1 MHPLSRIFLVALLVL
16 CTASPSMAKLATI
29 EATAP
34 LNDQSEQAVKE
45 AIVEVVRTVAQ
56 GALAMGLSWVKVNQ
70 VLVLDDHVQ
79 VRVLATDVKP
89 EEEPATNP
97 NEDEET
103 LGDLSS
109 GGTAAPLSRL

>member
-89 EEEPATNP
+89 EEEPAT
-97 NEDEET
+97 EDEET
-103 LGDLSS
+103 LGELSS
-109 GGTAAPLSRL
+109 GGTAAPLSPL